1 MARNP
6 AGRWCLTG
14 LVVALVLLHFLLLAD
29 GVSGN
34 PLLTNPMIDAAL
46 HHDLAIEIAGG
57 RFVFD
62 GPFERPPLYSWFLA
76 ALYSV
81 SGPVPVAAALVQA
94 LLGLAGL
101 WLLFRLTRLYAG
113 GGAAYFAVFL
123 AGLYGPLALF
133 GQKLLPASLSVL
145 ILLVL
150 LNLLTDWLGKGAW
163 WRIAAAGFAGGLLVL
178 DRPNMVFLPLMIV
191 FWLLLRRATGSRPGA
206 LLFFLA
212 LAAGIAPAFC
222 HNIAAGDG
230 SVPVC
235 TGGGLNFYLGNRQ
248 GAEISFSSGGE
259 DLGDG
264 ALFTDPGGMTAG
276 STAVFAREK
285 GRLPVNGAELERF
298 WIGRGVAEI
307 LTDPAGWLLLEAGKL
322 RGLLSNFEYGVNC
335 SYAAEKE
342 IVTTLCLFVIPFWVL
357 AALGIAGIFLRG
369 GPTGVPTGVPAG
381 GRKTLSPVP
390 LYLVLAAVV
399 LSSLVFFTYS
409 RFRLPAVPVLA
420 LLGGDLLSRSVAA
433 VRRCRRDGTC
443 ASRMTSVLP
452 PVMACLVAAALSL
465 LPSGVL
471 ARGQTAG
478 GHALV
483 GAAFFRDGK
492 IDEACSAY
500 ARAVEIDP
508 GAVRALQTWASV
520 LFSAGRFEE
529 ARARHEQAVAVEPA
543 SAQVLVNA
551 AMFLATVPYPFCD
564 TGRALGLAAKAEE
577 LDPGLPIVP
586 FCQAVILRLEG
597 REEESAAK
605 IDAALARSG
614 RAPWMLRMIASWY
627 RKQRMELEARALEEE
642 FRMQENSAQNRS
654 VDR

>member
-1 MARNP
+1 MALMARNP
-6 AGRWCLTG
+6 AGRWCLTI
-14 LVVALVLLHFLLLAD
+14 LVAALVLVHLLLLAD

-34 PLLTNPMIDAAL
+34 PLLKTPMIDAAL
-46 HHDLAIEIAGG
+46 HHELAIEIAGG
-57 RFVFD
+57 RFVSD

-76 ALYSV
+76 ALYTL
-81 SGPVPVAAALVQA
+81 SGTNPVAAALVQA

-113 GGAAYFAVFL
+113 GGAAYFALFL

-133 GQKLLPASLSVL
+133 GHKLLPASLSVV

-150 LNLLTDWLGKGAW
+150 LNLLADWLGKGAW

-178 DRPNMVFLPLMIV
+178 DRPNMVFLPLMV
-191 FWLLLRRATGSRPGA
+191 VLWLLVRRAAGSRPGA

-259 DLGDG
+259 ELGDG
-264 ALFTDPGGMTAG
+264 KLFTDPGGMTAA
-276 STAVFAREK
+276 SAAVFVRER
-285 GRLPVNGAELERF
+285 GRPPVSGAELERF
-298 WIGRGVAEI
+298 WIGKGVGEI
-307 LTDPAGWLLLEAGKL
+307 LADPAGWLLLEAGKL
-322 RGLLSNFEYGVNC
+322 RGLLSNFEYGVNS
-335 SYAAEKE
+335 SYSAEKE
-342 IVTTLCLFVIPFWVL
+342 IVTSLRLFVIPFWVL
-357 AALGIAGIFLRG
+357 AALGAAGLFLRG
-369 GPTGVPTGVPAG
+369 CPVG
-381 GRKTLSPVP
+381 GREPPSRLP
-390 LYLVLAAVV
+390 LYLVLAAVA

-420 LLGGDLLSRSVAA
+420 LLGGDLLARSVAA
-433 VRRCRRDGTC
+433 VRRRRKEGKC
-443 ASRMTSVLP
+443 APGMIRVLP
-452 PVMACLVAAALSL
+452 PVAACFAVAALSL
-465 LPSGVL
+465 LPPGTL
-471 ARGQTAG
+471 ARGQVAG

-492 IDEACSAY
+492 IDEACAAY
-500 ARAVEIDP
+500 ARAVDVDP

-529 ARARHEQAVAVEPA
+529 ARALHGQAIAVEPA
-543 SAQVLVNA
+543 TAEVLVNA

-564 TGRALGLAAKAEE
+564 TGRALEFAARAEE
-577 LDPGLPIVP
+577 LDPGLPIVA
-586 FCQAVILRLEG
+586 FSQAVILRLEG
-597 REEESAAK
+597 RKEESAAK
-605 IDAALARSG
+605 TEEALARSG
-614 RAPWMLRMIASWY
+614 RAPWMLRMIATWY
-627 RKQRMELEARALEEE
+627 RKQRMELEARALEAELCS
-642 FRMQENSAQNRS
+642 RENSAQNRS
-654 VDR
+654 VER